1 MAHGEDAAPDLDLKP
16 QGNIP
21 AGAGTNTGTT
31 LQPGAVPGAV
41 PQNGVGAQVPTAG
54 APAVGAGAATGAGG
68 GGALTAYAGSD
79 EGEDLYSA
87 VAKLAPFEFFK
98 ALTMETGESLKISCF
113 IVDKFNI
120 KRDSALFLKYGQ
132 DVKSISIENN
142 IHSFGTKAKVLV
154 NDGAGALSSI
164 LEGQMHYYFV
174 ICILNLLDEAQGE
187 GGTIEEGIVYQPYIF
202 EMESVELM
210 SPDNQSQKVFSI
222 TLCDIISS
230 VLKKVSYGNLLLEQP
245 SFPNLNNFGEVYTA
259 IIDYAALIV
268 NLLHDKKYKIPRDLI
283 LGGSINDSIN
293 PIIKDI
299 VLKDVTIDTPLYS
312 LMNRVYS
319 MAAREIE
326 VPGTFSKKAEVKG
339 MVLTP
344 LFLNDEWEDL
354 EGYYRTYYS
363 DHDSDAVDE
372 ELSYSDA
379 GKISINAKMFRRNL
393 YLKHMQMPFQ
403 LAFCEEKPR
412 IYETFNPKMSQD
424 GTLHPDE
431 LIFNPLNGY
440 TVSTL
445 KDVVEIPV
453 DAEMSSLLWKNI
465 CLMADGAG
473 GSANA
478 LIYYNWIF
486 EYYKNVY
493 LNYENNFIRKQFNK
507 ETVPPIDPYFLR
519 LEKLNLVG
527 GDKEK
532 FSKINS
538 VTARIRSTDPV
549 KEAFWH
555 VGRGVKAYVFLNSLF
570 GFKAKG
576 NIIRHPGE
584 IIKINYG
591 DGKPDGEMLTT
602 GVPIG
607 GTNTIENGY
616 VMAYITQVI
625 HQFNG
630 SEYIDIIHATKI
642 CSVSEPKE
650 ETGSTSG
657 TNSNTESS
665 TPSTQTPAE
674 NPVNESN
681 APTPS
686 TGTPAPTN
694 SSSNNTNSG
703 GQ

>member
-1 MAHGEDAAPDLDLKP
+1 MAHGEDAAPDLDLQP

-21 AGAGTNTGTT
+21 AGAGTNTGTS
-31 LQPGAVPGAV
+31 LQPGALPGAV
-41 PQNGVGAQVPTAG
+41 SQNGIAGQVPTANTSTN
-54 APAVGAGAATGAGG
+54 GAA
-68 GGALTAYAGSD
+68 LNAYSGSD

-87 VAKLAPFEFFK
+87 VAKLAPFEYFK

-113 IVDKFNI
+113 IVDKFNMQ
-120 KRDSALFLKYGQ
+120 RDSALFFKYGQ
-132 DVKSISIENN
+132 DVKSITIENN
-142 IHSFGTKAKVLV
+142 IHSFGTKAKVLI
-154 NDGAGALSSI
+154 NDGAGGLSSI

-174 ICILNLLDEAQGE
+174 ICILNLFNEDEGE
-187 GGTIEEGIVYQPYIF
+187 GGVIEEGIVYQPYIF
-202 EMESVELM
+202 DIESVELV
-210 SPDNQSQKVFSI
+210 SSDNQSQKIFAI

-230 VLKKVSYGNLLLEQP
+230 TLKRVSYGNLLLEQP

-259 IIDYAALIV
+259 IIDYAALII

-299 VLKDVTIDTPLYS
+299 VLKDITIDTPLYA
-312 LMNRVYS
+312 LMSRIYS

-326 VPGTFSKKAEVKG
+326 VPSTFSKKAEVKG

-354 EGYYRTYYS
+354 EGYYRTYYN

-372 ELSYSDA
+372 ELSYSDT
-379 GKISINAKMFRRNL
+379 GKVAVNAKMFRRNL
-393 YLKHMQMPFQ
+393 YLKHLQMPFQ
-403 LAFCEEKPR
+403 LAFCEENPR
-412 IYETFNPKMSQD
+412 IYETFNPKMLSD
-424 GTLHPDE
+424 GTIHPDE

-453 DAEMSSLLWKNI
+453 DAEMSALLWKNI
-465 CLMADGAG
+465 CLMSDGAAG
-473 GSANA
+473 ASNA

-493 LNYENNFIRKQFNK
+493 LNYENNFIKKQFNK

-532 FSKINS
+532 FAKINS
-538 VTARIRSTDPV
+538 ITARLRSSDPI

-607 GTNTIENGY
+607 GVNTIENGY

-630 SEYIDIIHATKI
+630 SEYTDIIHATKI

-650 ETGSTSG
+650 N
-657 TNSNTESS
+657 NSKK
-665 TPSTQTPAE
+665 
-674 NPVNESN
+674 
-681 APTPS
+681 
-686 TGTPAPTN
+686 
-694 SSSNNTNSG
+694 
-703 GQ
+703 